1 MTLHLVSFNTPPGG
15 GEKMYYYCWLGVK
28 VQVLI
33 EVSTDTRDMQV
44 FFHPSK
50 DGNLCPIQILLAW
63 GRVANVSPGCLTVV
77 EWLFSKKFLSY

>member
-15 GEKMYYYCWLGVK
+15 GEKMYYYCWLRVK
-28 VQVLI
+28 VQVPI

-50 DGNLCPIQILLAW
+50 DGNLSVPFRFCWHGEGLPMFLL
-63 GRVANVSPGCLTVV
+63 GV
-77 EWLFSKKFLSY
+77 WL